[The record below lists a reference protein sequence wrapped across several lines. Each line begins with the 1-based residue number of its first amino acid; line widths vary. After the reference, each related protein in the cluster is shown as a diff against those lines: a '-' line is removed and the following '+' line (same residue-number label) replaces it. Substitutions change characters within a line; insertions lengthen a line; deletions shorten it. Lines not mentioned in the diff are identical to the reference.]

1 MSSKPIPHTRLEAI
15 PFARFTVECQ
25 QQLEKRTGAAAAGI
39 PPPSSWIPPRPSPTR
54 RKNPPTTTTR
64 KKRKTRPCPRRQTDP
79 APPPHPALAPEAPHR
94 HHTEAL
100 DFKNVELLK
109 KFLTEK
115 GRILPRRITG
125 MTAKMHRKLIQ
136 EIKRARNVLL
146 VK

>member
-1 MSSKPIPHTRLEAI
+1 MR
-15 PFARFTVECQ
+15 
-25 QQLEKRTGAAAAGI
+25 
-39 PPPSSWIPPRPSPTR
+39 
-54 RKNPPTTTTR
+54 
-64 KKRKTRPCPRRQTDP
+64 PRRRTLRS
-79 APPPHPALAPEAPHR
+79 LAKR
-94 HHTEAL
+94 RIDINVEAL

-125 MTAKMHRKLIQ
+125 MTAKMHRKLTQ